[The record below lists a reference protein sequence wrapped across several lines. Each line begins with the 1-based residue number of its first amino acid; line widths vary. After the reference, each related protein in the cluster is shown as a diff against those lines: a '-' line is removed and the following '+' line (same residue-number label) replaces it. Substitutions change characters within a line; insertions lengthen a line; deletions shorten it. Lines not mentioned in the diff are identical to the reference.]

1 MEFKIRR
8 VGLDLFSPDLLP
20 GLFSELKD
28 ENSRFRFSFCIYLPY
43 KSKNSIH
50 HISPKFNSTGATVS
64 AYYTTT

>member
-8 VGLDLFSPDLLP
+8 VAFDLFSPDLLP

-28 ENSRFRFSFCIYLPY
+28 ENSRFRFSFMYLFT
-43 KSKNSIH
+43 IQVQ
-50 HISPKFNSTGATVS
+50 KFNSTGATVS